1 MDATIRALKETW
13 KEEVLSLA
21 SERFERRL
29 SEELAALR
37 VEMAKEFAAVR
48 GEMAREFA
56 AVRVEMARGFAAT
69 RADLLKWSFVFWVG
83 QFAAVSSMMAFLLR
97 TLGSR

>member
-1 MDATIRALKETW
+1 MDAAIRALKESW

-48 GEMAREFA
+48 
-56 AVRVEMARGFAAT
+56 VEMARGFAAT
-69 RADLLKWSFVFWVG
+69 RADLLKWSFVFWIG
-83 QFAAVSSMMAFLLR
+83 QFAAMSGMMAFLLR
-97 TLGSR
+97 TLAPR